1 MGALMRRP
9 TGRGNAHCLDAEGT
23 VILQEAL
30 TMKEG
35 TMNTGITMGNDE
47 FILYIRK
54 NYPKCSKG
62 NDDLGQRIWGW
73 IRGNDATAYKVDKDG
88 NRDDNAEPVSCS
100 WSETD
105 ARVVEAKLPYTATQ
119 FRFERSLLPSL
130 YEHLEALG
138 TA

>member
-1 MGALMRRP
+1 MSLLQNPARP
-9 TGRGNAHCLDAEGT
+9 RIYADCW
-23 VILQEAL
+23 ILQEAL

-35 TMNTGITMGNDE
+35 TMNTSITMGNDE

-54 NYPKCSKG
+54 NYPKCSKE
-62 NDDLGQRIWGW
+62 NDDLGLRIWTW
-73 IRGNDATAYKVDKDG
+73 IKENDATPCKVDKAG
-88 NRDDNAEPVSCS
+88 NRDDNAGPVPCS

-130 YEHLEALG
+130 YQHLDELG
-138 TA
+138 SV